1 MVHTVAATFKFKDEQ
16 ELCNFKKVMV
26 SENGLMKTRCFEGC
40 VSIECYDAGDNTVVI
55 WQKWDS
61 KNCHAEY
68 FKMRT
73 EEGLL
78 DKIKES
84 LREPLEVIH
93 LKNISV

>member
-1 MVHTVAATFKFKDEQ
+1 MVHTIAATFKFKDKDK
-16 ELCNFKKVMV
+16 LRDFKDMMK
-26 SENGLMKTRCFEGC
+26 SENGLMKTRTFEGC
-40 VSIECYDAGDNTVVI
+40 ISIECYDAGENTIVI

-78 DKIKES
+78 DKVKES

-93 LKNISV
+93 LENISV